1 MDWMNILNP
10 FQEPLLPVGEWAQIS
25 LDWLVGNFRPF
36 FQAMKQP
43 VHIVLIAFESSLRST
58 SPLFI
63 ILGFWLLGWQ
73 VAGYRVG
80 LAVIVCLSLVG
91 LIGAW
96 LHAMTT
102 LAIVLTAVSFCVAI
116 GIPIGILAA
125 RSARFEAILRPGLDF
140 LQTIPSF
147 VYLVPIVMLF
157 GIGNVPGV
165 IVTIIYALAPVIRLT
180 SLGIRQ
186 VRADL
191 VEASYAFGGSRRQ
204 TLLKVQ
210 LPLAMPT
217 IMAGVNQTIMM
228 SLAMSVV
235 ASMISVT
242 GLGQLV
248 LRGIGR
254 LDMDVAATG
263 GLGIV
268 LIAIVIDRI
277 SQGFGLTR
285 RERGRRNWYDTG
297 PIGIVRK
304 YFLKMPRQE

>member
-1 MDWMNILNP
+1 MLLDP
-10 FQEPLLPVGEWAQIS
+10 FQNTILPAGDWAQAA
-25 LDWLVGNFRPF
+25 LDWTVGNFRPV

-43 VHIVLIAFESSLRST
+43 VHIVLSTFENSLRGAP
-58 SPLFI
+58 PLFVI
-63 ILGFWLLGWQ
+63 FVFWLLGWQ
-73 VAGYRVG
+73 VAGYRIG
-80 LAVIVCLSLVG
+80 LAVVACLIAVG

-96 LHAMTT
+96 PHAMTT
-102 LAIVLTAVSFCVAI
+102 LSIILTAVTFCVAI
-116 GIPIGILAA
+116 GIPVGILAA
-125 RSARFEAILRPGLDF
+125 RSDRFEAILRPLLDF

-147 VYLVPIVMLF
+147 VYLVPVVMLF

-180 SLGIRQ
+180 NLGIRQ
-186 VRADL
+186 VRSDL
-191 VEASYAFGGSRRQ
+191 VEASLAFGGSEAQ

-210 LPLAMPT
+210 LPLATPT

-254 LDMDVAATG
+254 LDMAVATTG

-268 LIAIVIDRI
+268 LIAIVVDRI

-285 RERGRRNWYDTG
+285 RERGRRHWHQTG
-297 PIGIVRK
+297 PIGLLRRLAASK
-304 YFLKMPRQE
+304 SN